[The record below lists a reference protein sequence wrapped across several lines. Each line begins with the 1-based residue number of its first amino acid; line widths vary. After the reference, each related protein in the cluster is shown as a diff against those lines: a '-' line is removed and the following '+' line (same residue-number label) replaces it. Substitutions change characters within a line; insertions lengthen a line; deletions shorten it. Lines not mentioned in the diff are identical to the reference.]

1 MTEPSL
7 IRSEKSALDFLDA
20 RDSRQDALTQVL
32 SRGYPAVL
40 FVSLNIPG
48 YEKTPP
54 GSEALFLWVSG
65 ELEKVFPERHVL
77 KTAHDAL
84 GPYALLA
91 IEADAQGVKRRCIE
105 IESSHP
111 SARLVDLDVYS
122 AAGMQIDRGSLG
134 LPSRTC
140 LACNAPAVECMR
152 TKRHSFEQVISKVHE
167 LLIPFRA

>member
-1 MTEPSL
+1 M

-65 ELEKVFPERHVL
+65 ELEKVFATFDLPVL
-77 KTAHDAL
+77 TYLRDT
-84 GPYALLA
+84 
-91 IEADAQGVKRRCIE
+91 Q
-105 IESSHP
+105 
-111 SARLVDLDVYS
+111 VYVQAT
-122 AAGMQIDRGSLG
+122 AAGMTIFDLP
-134 LPSRTC
+134 PSRAERD
-140 LACNAPAVECMR
+140 L
-152 TKRHSFEQVISKVHE
+152 EQW
-167 LLIPFRA
+167 RAIIEWAEAGD

>member
-1 MTEPSL
+1 M

-65 ELEKVFPERHVL
+65 ELEKAFPERHVL
-77 KTAHDAL
+77 KTTHDAL
-84 GPYALLA
+84 GPYALFA
-91 IEADAQGVKRRCIE
+91 IEADPQGAKRRCIE
-105 IESSHP
+105 IETSRP
-111 SARLVDLDVYS
+111 SARLIDLDVYS
-122 AAGMQIDRGSLG
+122 ATGVQIDRRSLG
-134 LPSRTC
+134 LPTRTC
-140 LACNAPAVECMR
+140 LVCHASAVECIR
-152 TKRHSFEQVISKVHE
+152 TKRHSFEEVINKVHE
-167 LLIPFRA
+167 LLAPFSA